1 MTLINL
7 LLIQLILVFIID
19 LSGVMN
25 SIKYFISKHLTK
37 GKIISDNFRIKP
49 FDCSLC
55 MTFWVTLIYLYLTH
69 SFTLPLIAT
78 CCLFAF
84 LTPVSKDLLLLI
96 KDLITKLINTIYK
109 II

>member
-25 SIKYFISKHLTK
+25 SIKYFISKYLTK

-55 MTFWVTLIYLYLTH
+55 MTFWTSLIYLWLTN
-69 SFTLPLIAT
+69 SFTLPYISAS
-78 CCLFAF
+78 CLLAF
-84 LTPVSKDLLLLI
+84 LTPLAKDTLLLV